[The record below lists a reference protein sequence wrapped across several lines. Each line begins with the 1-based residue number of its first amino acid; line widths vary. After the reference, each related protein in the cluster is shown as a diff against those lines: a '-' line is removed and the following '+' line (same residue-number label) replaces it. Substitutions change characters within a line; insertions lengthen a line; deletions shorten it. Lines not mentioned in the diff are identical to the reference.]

1 MSYNLKLRLGIA
13 LFLAFMTF
21 LSVRIVNRP
30 LNALNLGFDKQ
41 KYKSFGNN
49 LILPT
54 WLAYWTTIYVVA
66 DGWGHAAEHLLI
78 KGFGILLSLTVYYII
93 LLPLLPF
100 FRRHFRARTCALLWV
115 LPNFL
120 YFYLLDDAFPL
131 KRPLLVLPVPLTA
144 VKAAGLIWLTGFA
157 AVLAWKIGSHL
168 WFRHQIVD
176 SSHEITDE
184 TILELWKEEQLA
196 AGMSELLPMKP
207 VISPMVRTPLSIGL
221 MHSTTLLVLPE
232 KSYTTEE
239 LILIFRLDIIHIQ
252 RKDASSKLFM
262 AFCGALCWFNPFLW
276 KSMRACSADMELSCD
291 ETVLLDEP
299 EETRQQYARLILH
312 TAGNARGFTTC
323 LSASAESLR
332 YRLRK
337 ITAPVSLRKGGLTL
351 ALITLL
357 LFMSVGHVA
366 LSYEQFPASDI
377 LPGKIST
384 AQVSSIQMTRTTAG
398 GSESKSYQCTDP
410 AALQAYIESLELH
423 KITGY
428 YEFTDCPQSLH
439 IHYADGSTDGYHLYL
454 QDGSLLAGETDWKSW
469 MDTWYIMEDID
480 WDYIGSLLT
489 PVNS

>member
-1 MSYNLKLRLGIA
+1 MSEYEKTWLICA
-13 LFLAFMTF
+13 FLMAVAAYA
-21 LSVRIVNRP
+21 SVTAVNRRP
-30 LNALNLGFDKQ
+30 HRAAWLYGKL
-41 KYKSFGNN
+41 KYSSFGNV
-49 LILPT
+49 LILP
-54 WLAYWTTIYVVA
+54 IYLCTVFSMDVLL
-66 DGWGHAAEHLLI
+66 DGWGRAAEEFLI
-78 KGFGILLSLTVYYII
+78 SGFGILLSMTVYYICLI
-93 LLPLLPF
+93 PALPF
-100 FRRHFRARTCALLWV
+100 LRNHFRARTCALLWL

-120 YFYLLDDAFPL
+120 YLYIIG
-131 KRPLLVLPVPLTA
+131 KVMTRSHPLLVLPVPLTA

-176 SSHEITDE
+176 SGHEITDE

-239 LILIFRLDIIHIQ
+239 LKLIFRHEIIHIQ

-377 LPGKIST
+377 LPGKISA
-384 AQVSSIQMTRTTAG
+384 AQVSAIQMSRTTAG
-398 GSESKSYQCTDP
+398 ESESKSYQCNDP

>member
-1 MSYNLKLRLGIA
+1 MSEYEKTWLICA
-13 LFLAFMTF
+13 FLMAVAAYA
-21 LSVRIVNRP
+21 SVTAVNRKP
-30 LNALNLGFDKQ
+30 HRATWLYGKL
-41 KYKSFGNN
+41 KYSSFGNV
-49 LILPT
+49 LILP
-54 WLAYWTTIYVVA
+54 IYLCTVFSMDVLL
-66 DGWGHAAEHLLI
+66 DGWGRAAEEFLI
-78 KGFGILLSLTVYYII
+78 SGFGILLSMTVYYICLI
-93 LLPLLPF
+93 PALPF
-100 FRRHFRARTCALLWV
+100 LRNHFRARTCALLWL

-120 YFYLLDDAFPL
+120 YLYIIGEVMTRDH
-131 KRPLLVLPVPLTA
+131 PLLVLPVPLTA

-176 SSHEITDE
+176 SGHEITDE

-239 LILIFRLDIIHIQ
+239 LKLIFRHEIIHIQ

-299 EETRQQYARLILH
+299 EEIRQQYARLILH

-351 ALITLL
+351 ALITFLI
-357 LFMSVGHVA
+357 FVSVGHVA

-377 LPGKIST
+377 LPGKISA
-384 AQVSSIQMTRTTAG
+384 AQVSAIQMSRTTAG
-398 GSESKSYQCTDP
+398 ESESKSYQCNDP